1 MRWEKAVQNWT
12 EVSGDTFSGYL
23 PAGRG
28 RVKEKLWRR
37 ELSCYSLSTVD
48 HLFHPP
54 PLPPPLW
61 TPSPLLSV
69 LSKMIAVKLKLGPS
83 LSIVLAL
90 GDPVP

>member
-1 MRWEKAVQNWT
+1 MRWEKAVQGWT

-28 RVKEKLWRR
+28 EGEEKLWR
-37 ELSCYSLSTVD
+37 ELSCYSLSTVS
-48 HLFHPP
+48 HLSIPHHC
-54 PLPPPLW
+54 PPLW

-69 LSKMIAVKLKLGPS
+69 LSKMTAVKLKLGPS